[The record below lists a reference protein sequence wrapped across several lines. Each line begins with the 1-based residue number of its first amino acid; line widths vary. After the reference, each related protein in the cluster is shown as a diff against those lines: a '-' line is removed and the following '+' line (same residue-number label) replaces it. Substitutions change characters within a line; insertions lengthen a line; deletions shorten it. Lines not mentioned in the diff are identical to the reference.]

1 MVIPLEVRFDH
12 APSTIVAIAR
22 KVGDAESKTRRKP
35 HQCRQ
40 REPRVKR
47 GVLRGHIPYP
57 DEVQDTVEALKALN
71 TSSHFSYCCDEQE
84 PSASGNR
91 RSATWDALL
100 RRIQRQYMWRVGEE
114 FEEKLRQRIEFDPI
128 YPNID
133 VQEKF
138 LNALKVCDHSLLVT
152 YHGTKAKNIDSI
164 SSRGLLVPGTGGV
177 QVANGSAH
185 GKGIYT
191 AKLGSARL
199 SKSFCDSDTM
209 FLCVVCDT
217 SLPASDEDDFVPSTT
232 QVQTKFPMQYRF
244 QGKVYGRHVVKQ
256 ESTEVLHVG
265 DAVVIFG
272 DRYVIPV
279 FAIRSQPISHQS
291 QESVLESHG
300 RIPWERPQQIGRR
313 RVIIS
318 EDSSGLVKFGR
329 GAERQGKLVWLARSP
344 LENASRFGKALR
356 QRRDKRSWKLAH
368 KQSRYWKRESYFR
381 VPECD

>member
-12 APSTIVAIAR
+12 APSAIVAIAR
-22 KVGDAESKTRRKP
+22 KVGDEELKTLRNP

-40 REPRVKR
+40 RKPRVKR

-57 DEVQDTVEALKALN
+57 DEVQETVKALKALN
-71 TSSHFSYCCDEQE
+71 TSSHVSYCCDEQE
-84 PSASGNR
+84 PSASGDR

-114 FEEKLRQRIEFDPI
+114 FEEKLRQRVEFDPI

-138 LNALKVCDHSLLVT
+138 LNTLKVCDHSLLVT
-152 YHGTKAKNIDSI
+152 YHGTNAKNIDSI

-177 QVANGSAH
+177 QVAHGSAH
-185 GKGIYT
+185 GIGIYT
-191 AKLGSARL
+191 AKLGSASL
-199 SKSFCDSDTM
+199 SKIFRDSDTM

-217 SLPASDEDDFVPSTT
+217 SLPASDEDEFVPSTT
-232 QVQTKFPMQYRF
+232 QVQTKFPMR
-244 QGKVYGRHVVKQ
+244 KVYGHHVVKQ
-256 ESTEVLHVG
+256 ESDEVLHVG
-265 DAVVIFG
+265 DAVVIYG
-272 DRYVIPV
+272 DRYAIPV
-279 FAIRSQPISHQS
+279 FAIRSQPIS
-291 QESVLESHG
+291 QESVLETHG

-318 EDSSGLVKFGR
+318 EDSSGLVKFGI

-368 KQSRYWKRESYFR
+368 KQSTYWKRESYFR

>member
-12 APSTIVAIAR
+12 APSAIVAIAR
-22 KVGDAESKTRRKP
+22 KVGDEELKTLRNP

-40 REPRVKR
+40 RKPRVKR

-57 DEVQDTVEALKALN
+57 DEVQETVKALKALN
-71 TSSHFSYCCDEQE
+71 TSSHVSYCCDEQE
-84 PSASGNR
+84 PSASGDR

-114 FEEKLRQRIEFDPI
+114 FEEKLRQRVEFDPI

-138 LNALKVCDHSLLVT
+138 LNTLKVCDHSLLVT

-177 QVANGSAH
+177 QVAHGSAH
-185 GKGIYT
+185 GIGIYT
-191 AKLGSARL
+191 AKLGSASL
-199 SKSFCDSDTM
+199 SKIFRDSDTM

-217 SLPASDEDDFVPSTT
+217 SLPASDEDEFVPSTT
-232 QVQTKFPMQYRF
+232 QVQTKFPMR
-244 QGKVYGRHVVKQ
+244 KVYGHHVVKQ
-256 ESTEVLHVG
+256 ESDEVLHVG
-265 DAVVIFG
+265 DAVVIYG

-279 FAIRSQPISHQS
+279 FAIRSQPIS
-291 QESVLESHG
+291 QESVLETHG

-318 EDSSGLVKFGR
+318 EDSSGLVKFGI

-344 LENASRFGKALR
+344 LENASKFGNNL
-356 QRRDKRSWKLAH
+356 
-368 KQSRYWKRESYFR
+368 
-381 VPECD
+381 

>member
-12 APSTIVAIAR
+12 APSAIVAIAR
-22 KVGDAESKTRRKP
+22 KVGDEELKTLRNP

-40 REPRVKR
+40 RKPRVKR

-57 DEVQDTVEALKALN
+57 DEMQETEEALKALN
-71 TSSHFSYCCDEQE
+71 TSSHVSYCCDEQE
-84 PSASGNR
+84 RSASGNR
-91 RSATWDALL
+91 RSTTWHALL
-100 RRIQRQYMWRVGEE
+100 RRIQRQYIWRVEEE
-114 FEEKLRQRIEFDPI
+114 FEEKLGQRIEFDPI
-128 YPNID
+128 YPNTD

-138 LNALKVCDHSLLVT
+138 LNSLKECDHALLVT

-177 QVANGSAH
+177 KVANGSAH

-191 AKLGSARL
+191 AKIGSASL

-217 SLPASDEDDFVPSTT
+217 SLPASDENEFVPSTT
-232 QVQTKFPMQYRF
+232 QVL
-244 QGKVYGRHVVKQ
+244 GRHVVKQ
-256 ESTEVLHVG
+256 KSTEVLHVG

-279 FAIRSQPISHQS
+279 FTIRSQP
-291 QESVLESHG
+291 SVLESHG
-300 RIPWERPQQIGRR
+300 ISWERPQQIGRR

-318 EDSSGLVKFGR
+318 EDSSGLVKFGI